1 MSKEEWVAAQSIKI
15 IGNTAIPVVKLKT
28 QILRKTINDDGGNI
42 GCNMNISSNYVNE
55 KKNNNDYNNNNN
67 NNDDINN
74 DDINND
80 DNNNNN
86 KNININ
92 NTMNNNINFNNDYC
106 TTQSTSYST
115 PHTSSSCL
123 NLDISFEG
131 PGHYGL
137 EANKLTKSLIKVS
150 KR

>member
-67 NNDDINN
+67 NNDS
-74 DDINND
+74 
-80 DNNNNN
+80 DNVCNGIDYQKIKKEYKFN
-86 KNININ
+86 KKQKQQKQKQKKIGRA
-92 NTMNNNINFNNDYC
+92 
-106 TTQSTSYST
+106 
-115 PHTSSSCL
+115 H
-123 NLDISFEG
+123 
-131 PGHYGL
+131 
-137 EANKLTKSLIKVS
+137 V
-150 KR
+150 